1 MIKKII
7 FFILITISFANI
19 AYAWHGKDKPK
30 GTEAQVDT
38 SECDKIKGI
47 LKQGEKIDCL
57 LALKGSVFINK
68 DKPKLKFITDK
79 INSLKTKKQNYD
91 NRNKTL
97 KDMFKN
103 LPK

>member
-1 MIKKII
+1 MIKKIL
-7 FFILITISFANI
+7 FLILITISFANI

-57 LALKGSVFINK
+57 LALRGATFLGK
-68 DKPKLKFITDK
+68 DKVKLKFITDK
-79 INSLKTKKQNYD
+79 INTLKTKTQNYD
-91 NRNKTL
+91 NKNKTL
-97 KDMFKN
+97 KDVFKN